1 MGDRHD
7 GRGSQC
13 GIGTYKEPYRVQDK
27 KLKDDSQLIEIKI
40 AFPPIH
46 ARPSSVSFR
55 PSKAHGPKPR
65 LGDTGAHEQ
74 HTAVSLN

>member
-1 MGDRHD
+1 VWHWHV
-7 GRGSQC
+7 Q
-13 GIGTYKEPYRVQDK
+13 GTRSSSGQ

-55 PSKAHGPKPR
+55 GSKAHGPKPR

-74 HTAVSLN
+74 HHCCFP